1 MKDNYDKC
9 NKKYALILAGGKGT
23 RLWPISTA
31 NKPKQYLNLYSENI
45 MINETI
51 KRIEKAFEYDNIFVI
66 TSIEQKELAIRYID
80 YKIPRENIIFEPMS
94 KSTAMCI
101 FYASIKI
108 LRQKGNGIVTILSS
122 DHYINETE
130 KLISNIE
137 EGIKLAEKNEN
148 LVTIGIKPSYPATGF
163 GYIKY
168 YYNEKLKCN
177 VVQEFKEKPVYEKA
191 REYIESGKYY
201 WNSGMFI
208 WEISSILNNYKKFLP
223 EIYKYKEQISNN
235 IRNEKDVLQNIYENV
250 ESISIDKG
258 ILEKSNNIKMVKG
271 EFEWLDIGSINDFFK
286 IQEKDLNNNVK
297 KGNLI
302 AEDIENCSIY
312 NDDNSTV
319 IAVVGVKDLN
329 IINSNNVILIAN
341 KDKMGELPNL
351 IEKIKCDKEFKK
363 YL

>member
-1 MKDNYDKC
+1 M
-9 NKKYALILAGGKGT
+9 AGGKGT

-51 KRIEKAFEYDNIFVI
+51 KRIEKIFEYDNIFII

-108 LRQKGNGIVTILSS
+108 LKQKGNGIVTILSS
-122 DHYINETE
+122 DHYIDETE

-137 EGIKLAEKNEN
+137 EGIKIAKANEN

-168 YYNEKLKCN
+168 YYDEKIKCN
-177 VVQEFKEKPVYEKA
+177 IVQEFKEKPIYEKA
-191 REYIESGKYY
+191 IEYLKSGEYY

-208 WEISSILNNYKKFLP
+208 WKITTILKNFEVFLP
-223 EIYKYKEQISNN
+223 TIYKYKEEIENN
-235 IRNEKDVLQNIYENV
+235 LENFKKLEHIYNEVQA
-250 ESISIDKG
+250 ISIDKG
-258 ILEKSNNIKMVKG
+258 ILEKSKNIKMLKG
-271 EFEWLDIGSINDFFK
+271 EFEWMDIGSINDFFK
-286 IQEKDLNNNVK
+286 IQEKNLNNNTN
-297 KGNLI
+297 KGNF
-302 AEDIENCSIY
+302 IENDVNNCNIY
-312 NDDNSTV
+312 NDDKKVLIAMLGVEKLNV
-319 IAVVGVKDLN
+319 IK
-329 IINSNNVILIAN
+329 SNNVIFVAN
-341 KDKMGELPNL
+341 KDNMKDLPKL
-351 IEKIKCDKEFKK
+351 IEKMENNDELKK

>member
-51 KRIEKAFEYDNIFVI
+51 KRIEKIFEYDNIFII

-108 LRQKGNGIVTILSS
+108 LKQKGNGIVTILSS
-122 DHYINETE
+122 DHYIDETE

-137 EGIKLAEKNEN
+137 EGIKIAKANEN

-168 YYNEKLKCN
+168 YYDEKIKCN
-177 VVQEFKEKPVYEKA
+177 IVQEFKEKPIYEKA
-191 REYIESGKYY
+191 IEYLKSGEYY

-208 WEISSILNNYKKFLP
+208 WKITTILKNFEIFLP
-223 EIYKYKEQISNN
+223 SIYKYKEEIENN
-235 IRNEKDVLQNIYENV
+235 LENFKKLEHIYNEVQA
-250 ESISIDKG
+250 ISIDKG
-258 ILEKSNNIKMVKG
+258 ILEKSKNIKMLKG
-271 EFEWLDIGSINDFFK
+271 EFEWMDIGSINDFFK
-286 IQEKDLNNNVK
+286 IQEKNLNNNTN
-297 KGNLI
+297 KGNF
-302 AEDIENCSIY
+302 IENDVNNCNIY
-312 NDDNSTV
+312 NDDKKVLIAMLGVEKLNV
-319 IAVVGVKDLN
+319 IK
-329 IINSNNVILIAN
+329 SNNVIFVAN
-341 KDKMGELPNL
+341 KDNMKDLPKL
-351 IEKIKCDKEFKK
+351 IEKMENNDELKK